1 MLDVQRRSLLSAKPQ
16 LWRRG
21 VEKRECM
28 CVRCVKVKD
37 DMSWVIVY
45 EFVWEGVV
53 KLAGQGELDI
63 GCDWLEMKAS

>member
-1 MLDVQRRSLLSAKPQ
+1 
-16 LWRRG
+16 
-21 VEKRECM
+21 M

-63 GCDWLEMKAS
+63 GCDWLEMNAS